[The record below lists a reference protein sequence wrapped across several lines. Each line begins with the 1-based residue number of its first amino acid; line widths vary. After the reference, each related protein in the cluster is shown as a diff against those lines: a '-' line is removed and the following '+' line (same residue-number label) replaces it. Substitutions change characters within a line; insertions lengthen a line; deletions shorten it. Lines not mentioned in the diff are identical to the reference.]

1 MAVNLFNMTAVDWF
15 IGPQLLG
22 VIFLLAGYIQK
33 WYPPKTINGLY
44 GYRTPA
50 SMKNQQTWDEANR
63 YSTSQIIKYAWVMI
77 ALGAVIAIALQLIN
91 VEPNTFTLIKVGS
104 MLGASLITVVLLIT
118 STEKHLRQTFDDKT
132 L

>member
-1 MAVNLFNMTAVDWF
+1 MTAIHWI

-22 VIFLLAGYIQK
+22 VIFLIAGYIQK

-44 GYRTPA
+44 GYRTDS

-63 YSTSQIIKYAWVMI
+63 YSTRIMIRYAWIMLTV
-77 ALGAVIAIALQLIN
+77 GIAITLPMEFIR
-91 VEPNTFTLIKVGS
+91 VKEDVFTLIKVSLMIAG
-104 MLGASLITVVLLIT
+104 SLIMVVVLIS
-118 STEKHLRQTFDDKT
+118 STEKHLRETFDDKP